1 MMEIIQKESYF
12 QHHKSVIFVLM
23 FTQSATFSVD
33 SQVTDITSWWTYLKK
48 ISLEQ
53 CSMRIADIAAN
64 KIKLICDDNSMN
76 WSCRIL
82 FRRIT
87 WNKKMDSAGQILM
100 IGLIFITEKEEM
112 VIWISWYKIVW
123 NSEMDIPENMVR
135 KANLK
140 ILFLVCG

>member
-48 ISLEQ
+48 IISLKQ

-100 IGLIFITEKEEM
+100 IGLIFIPDKEEM

-123 NSEMDIPENMVR
+123 NSALK
-135 KANLK
+135 KATIKRLS
-140 ILFLVCG
+140 